1 MRFIQ
6 LFTMFRK
13 SFVILLL
20 LVTSGEAKK
29 SFLSFLNTQNSE
41 ILSFAKTKE
50 IVIVRS
56 SYKDR
61 RPNSSYLSVKVEDA
75 KVLQVVDVTKTSR
88 DTTDFTISLMAFP
101 GKTNMTIQLWDS
113 EGRHK
118 RLIEEI
124 TDVQVRVLGQTEDSL
139 FQAPVHV
146 NQYILLLVLS
156 MILLNKCAFGCK
168 IEFQVLQTVWKRP
181 LPIVLG
187 AVTQFFLM
195 PFCGFLLSQI
205 LGLHEAQAFGFVM
218 TCTCPGGGGGYL
230 FALLL
235 EGDVTLA
242 ILMTCTSTSLALIM
256 MPVNSYLYS
265 RLLGLAGIFHV
276 PVLKIVSTLLFI
288 LTPVSVGVIIKHRTP
303 DKAVCLERVVQPLS
317 LTLMFVGI
325 YLAFRMGLVFLRMAT
340 LNVLLLG
347 LLVPALGFMFGYFF
361 AKVYMLPLPVC
372 KTIAIESGMLNSF
385 LALAIIQLS
394 FPQLKA
400 HEASVAPFTVA
411 MCSGCEMLLL
421 FLIYKARKLGTLS
434 TEAEKAPLV

>member
-1 MRFIQ
+1 
-6 LFTMFRK
+6 MFGK

-20 LVTSGEAKK
+20 LVTPGEARK
-29 SFLSFLNTQNSE
+29 SFLSFLNIQNTE
-41 ILSFAKTKE
+41 ILSFAKAEET
-50 IVIVRS
+50 VVVRS
-56 SYKDR
+56 SYKDKQ
-61 RPNSSYLSVKVEDA
+61 PSSSYLFVKPDDPT
-75 KVLQVVDVTKTSR
+75 VLQVLNVTKTLL
-88 DTTDFTISLMAFP
+88 DVTDFTIRLMTFP
-101 GKTNMTIQLWDS
+101 GETNLTIQLWDS
-113 EGRHK
+113 EGRQK

-124 TDVQVRVLGQTEDSL
+124 KNVKIRVLGKTEDSL
-139 FQAPVHV
+139 FQAPMHV
-146 NQYILLLVLS
+146 NRYILLLVLS

-181 LPIVLG
+181 QPVVLG

-205 LGLHEAQAFGFVM
+205 LGLPKAQAFGFVM

-276 PVLKIVSTLLFI
+276 PVFKIVSTLLFI
-288 LTPVSVGVIIKHRTP
+288 LTPISVGVVIKHKTP
-303 DKAVCLERVVQPLS
+303 EKAVCLERVVRPLS

-325 YLAFRMGLVFLRMAT
+325 YLAFRMGLVFLKTAN
-340 LNVLLLG
+340 LDVLLLG
-347 LLVPALGFMFGYFF
+347 LLVPALGFTFGYSF
-361 AKVYMLPLPVC
+361 AKVYLLPLPVC
-372 KTIAIESGMLNSF
+372 KTVAIESGMLNSF

-394 FPQLKA
+394 FSQSKA
-400 HEASVAPFTVA
+400 YEASVAPFTVA

-421 FLIYKARKLGTLS
+421 LLVYKCKKRGTLS
-434 TEAEKAPLV
+434 TETEKTPLV